1 MDELERLCETFSM
14 VSSSLGAAVNLTLL
28 IIFPLGSRKECII
41 NVGWLIRTSHADGA
55 PVFCILKPEA

>member
-28 IIFPLGSRKECII
+28 IIYQLGSRKVCIL
-41 NVGWLIRTSHADGA
+41 NVGLLIRTSHADGA
-55 PVFCILKPEA
+55 AVFCTLKPEA